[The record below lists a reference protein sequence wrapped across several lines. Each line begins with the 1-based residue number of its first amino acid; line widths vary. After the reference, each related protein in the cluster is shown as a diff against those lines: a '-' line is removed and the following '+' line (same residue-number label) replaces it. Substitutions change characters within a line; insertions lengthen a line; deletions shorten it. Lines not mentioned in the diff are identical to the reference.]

1 MSTRSGSAKAAAIA
15 QIETLAKECSE
26 PDWDGEN
33 ARPLDRLAA
42 LSATNFIRALPDGI
56 ALPELAP
63 EPDGSISLDWIQSR
77 NRLFTLSIGAN
88 NRLGYAWL
96 DGTDKGHAV
105 VRFDGEHVPLR
116 ILEEIRG
123 ITNPG
128 NAALG
133 PG

>member
-63 EPDGSISLDWIQSR
+63 EPDGSICLEWIQSR
-77 NRLFTLSIGAN
+77 NCLFSLSVGAN
-88 NRLGYAWL
+88 GRLAYAWM
-96 DGTDKGHAV
+96 DGTDGGHAAA
-105 VRFDGEHVPLR
+105 RFDGETIPPEV
-116 ILEEIRG
+116 LEG
-123 ITNPG
+123 IKRVAREG
-128 NAALG
+128 C
-133 PG
+133 